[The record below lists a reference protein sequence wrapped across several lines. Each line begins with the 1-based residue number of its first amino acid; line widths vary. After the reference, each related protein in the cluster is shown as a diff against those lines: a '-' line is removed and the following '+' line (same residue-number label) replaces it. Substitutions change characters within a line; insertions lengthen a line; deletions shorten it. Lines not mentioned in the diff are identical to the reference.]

1 MMLYSSSGMLKV
13 ANGSCH
19 RVSEIDAQPAES
31 IDTIANF
38 ARQKYQGSTPMS
50 TTIPRGVGL
59 TRTLLLCLGLAS
71 AQLALAQNDTT
82 VPGVTDTRAFAQR
95 LQQQSAVA
103 DQQLQQGRDLLQQLA
118 SDQFRVA
125 LRQLPQHMPRPAAAI
140 HEVFRDDLEPI
151 QRRRMLEQ
159 IREMRTSQPHAESQI
174 RQAKSAIRHDGN
186 LSHHRRVEQFGD
198 SRRSARRIAARTPVA
213 QKKNR
218 ESGESCEC
226 TFASQLAPN
235 HPLFLIRTIRFI
247 RGYLLT
253 ERATLLLPYFS
264 VPHFS
269 VTNWPASPLHDRQD
283 AYPTVFAMPHSRSLR
298 CKVRIEIPRYAAACV
313 RLPEN

>member
-118 SDQFRVA
+118 ERYPELIA
-125 LRQLPQHMPRPAAAI
+125 R
-140 HEVFRDDLEPI
+140 
-151 QRRRMLEQ
+151 QRR
-159 IREMRTSQPHAESQI
+159 P
-174 RQAKSAIRHDGN
+174 K
-186 LSHHRRVEQFGD
+186 
-198 SRRSARRIAARTPVA
+198 P
-213 QKKNR
+213 
-218 ESGESCEC
+218 
-226 TFASQLAPN
+226 
-235 HPLFLIRTIRFI
+235 
-247 RGYLLT
+247 
-253 ERATLLLPYFS
+253 
-264 VPHFS
+264 
-269 VTNWPASPLHDRQD
+269 
-283 AYPTVFAMPHSRSLR
+283 R
-298 CKVRIEIPRYAAACV
+298 CKAGASRPQPRWMC
-313 RLPEN
+313 